1 MGTWEGTMKSAGM
14 TARAVMTF
22 DKNGDYSLNVA
33 SYLQQGKWSVVHNN
47 LILAPNDSMEE
58 AERYELKDGTLM
70 IKAPNA
76 LFTLRRK
83 Q

>member
-1 MGTWEGTMKSAGM
+1 
-14 TARAVMTF
+14 
-22 DKNGDYSLNVA
+22 
-33 SYLQQGKWSVVHNN
+33 
-47 LILAPNDSMEE
+47 MEE